1 VAAVFPISRPH
12 AIAAG
17 LRYKAVAI
25 ALAASAVTALI
36 RLPAPAP
43 GADPAQNLRLPSR
56 FTGTFLRQPPITKV
70 AAVALEGISGN
81 TCVMALGESDKLS
94 VGFGELSRETM
105 RSHSPEI
112 PTSGTIALESAYRT
126 LTRRPSSP
134 SDPRL
139 RRARRSAPEQDQ
151 SRSSLTT
158 LLYRRIQ
165 GKIEFAP
172 QNRPAVLTIG
182 VSNQTLATRSSGPA
196 NRGFRRL
203 AGGQSG

>member
-12 AIAAG
+12 AIAAA

-105 RSHSPEI
+105 RSHSREI

-126 LTRRPSSP
+126 LTRRLSSP
-134 SDPRL
+134 SDPWL

-151 SRSSLTT
+151 NRSSLTT

-165 GKIEFAP
+165 GK
-172 QNRPAVLTIG
+172 NRIRTPKSTGRIDD
-182 VSNQTLATRSSGPA
+182 
-196 NRGFRRL
+196 RRL
-203 AGGQSG
+203 